1 MILYLSGPMSGYP
14 NFNREAFYSAE
25 QELVDAGYQ
34 VVSPARLRVHAE
46 GEPTWLDWM
55 RPALQLMLEADAVAM
70 LPGWEESR
78 GANVEL
84 KLANQL
90 GIDVSPVSAWLNHH
104 PLQLTPRHPYDIL
117 DLQTAKKE
125 IPNA

>member
-14 NFNREAFYSAE
+14 NFNREAFYEAE
-25 QELVDAGYQ
+25 RRLVDVGYQ
-34 VVSPARLRVHAE
+34 VVSPARLRVHAT

-55 RPALQLMLEADAVAM
+55 RPALQMMLEADAVAM

-84 KLANQL
+84 KLATQL
-90 GIDVSPVSAWLNHH
+90 GIEVSPVSAWLTH
-104 PLQLTPRHPYDIL
+104 PPRQLTPRHPYDIL
-117 DLQTAKKE
+117 DLQTAMKE